1 MKVNAK
7 RILPGLVLGALA
19 TVLSAAD
26 AAEFEKLALMDSLD
40 MAYWCDVETKEG
52 TIKLLED
59 CLRPNANVILWR
71 DKGGGSWM
79 RYPSKEEP
87 APYTS
92 EYVMDKRR
100 NLPTWGSYW
109 DLRLDNL
116 DFDVFS
122 LVFEECRRR
131 NLGYGIHQTYEE
143 NHTSN
148 NNIALWNLNH
158 PEFWNCANGGVPFP
172 GTVSLAF
179 PEVMAH
185 KLRFA
190 DEHIALKPQRI
201 FLDVWRSGNFDLK
214 YEYVKPNIE
223 KWRKMYPGEELPKPT
238 DERWIRLCSEST
250 MKYLR
255 EYGRRCKAAG
265 IQFVVGLP
273 TSGQS
278 GQGVSRKTCKGDVR
292 DINHEF
298 SWKAYGIDW
307 HRLAEEGA
315 VDGIWIMDV
324 KYDEKDV
331 WGSLKATLDYVV
343 ANRGKAKI
351 YFGVN
356 WYDIR
361 HESIKTYAKNAGCS
375 IGEATRKLMSIA
387 KDAGCA
393 GVVYECV
400 DCHCYDKEC
409 CEELKKW

>member
-1 MKVNAK
+1 M
-7 RILPGLVLGALA
+7 RRFILVGLVVSLA
-19 TVLSAAD
+19 VGGLQAQGM
-26 AAEFEKLALMDSLD
+26 EKIALMDSLD
-40 MAYWCDVETKEG
+40 MVYWCDVETREG
-52 TIKLLED
+52 TVKLIED

-87 APYTS
+87 APYAS
-92 EYVMDKRR
+92 EHGLDKRR
-100 NLPTWGSYW
+100 NLPKFGSYW
-109 DLRLDNL
+109 SLRLDTC
-116 DFDVFS
+116 FDVFS
-122 LVFEECRRR
+122 FVFDECQRR

-148 NNIALWNLNH
+148 HNISLWNLNH

-185 KLRFA
+185 KLHFA

-214 YEYVKPNIE
+214 FEYVKPNIE
-223 KWRKMYPGEELPKPT
+223 RWRKLYPGEALPKPT
-238 DERWIRLCSEST
+238 DERWIRICSEST
-250 MKYLR
+250 MGYLR

-265 IQFVVGLP
+265 IQFVVGIP
-273 TSGQS
+273 TSGQL

-298 SWKAYGIDW
+298 AWQTYGIDW

-331 WGSLKATLDYVV
+331 WNSLKATLDYVV

-351 YFGVN
+351 YFGVD

-375 IGEATRKLMSIA
+375 IGEATRKLMTIA
-387 KDAGCA
+387 KEAGCA

-400 DCHCYDKEC
+400 DCHCYDAESC
-409 CEELKKW
+409 AELKKW